1 MLNQEST
8 LAGNRVLL
16 PLLIVLVATAA
27 SSHPAP
33 TIDRFPP
40 SNAPDSL
47 NVERV
52 GEIVLISPPKGD
64 DLPDADGTHLFPD
77 GTDLYLAGDHALMG
91 DFRGIVHIVDISDPA
106 NMRKVAEVRT
116 PGPALDIKIAGDL
129 AVIGVQEFEAT
140 FGLLILD
147 ISDPANP
154 VELSRFDQES
164 WQGVHNLFL
173 HGDRLYLAHGLN
185 PGLSIVD
192 ISDPTAP
199 LVAGFWQHE
208 GDFSNVVHDVFI
220 RDRLAVVSDLFS
232 GLVLL
237 DLTDPD
243 APTMLA
249 ALPFAEG
256 IHSAWAEGDYV
267 YCNQEFGG
275 WEQRLYV
282 VDIAD
287 PRQPQVVHSFGS
299 GPPPQ
304 GPILGPHNPWVH
316 NGLLY
321 WAYYDAGLRV
331 FDLIDPARPVEIG
344 YHTYPGFAWSVQPH
358 DDGLLYVA
366 DGAVGIEAFRLNEPA
381 FTIRAVAVDPPVA
394 IRGRHRSVD
403 IEATVAPSPRRVTGH
418 IAQVGIRLNGE
429 ATVQPLRAEGRTFTG
444 SLPLPP
450 DLPTG
455 RHRLHVE
462 LVDDRGQMYPY
473 NLSYDL
479 YPERDLEIYAE
490 TLAEGWSLERGETVR
505 FARRQALILSG
516 NFNSIFK
523 ARTPFGP
530 TGYAALRFAFRPDAV
545 EDFPTNRLGVNI
557 GGPTVKLGL
566 GGGDS
571 LAVDLADKRWQI
583 VEIPLSTFGVSDADP
598 PFKIDS
604 VRIAGYLKGVAYIA
618 DLTLVAATPPIDT
631 AVHEAQVN
639 ARPAAFNLAQNF
651 PNPFNQATVIR
662 IDLETRAEMEL
673 AVYNIAGQKVATLA
687 QGPYP
692 SGTYTFTW
700 QGRSTHGAELAS
712 GVYCYRLRA
721 NGREQTRKLILLR

>member
-8 LAGNRVLL
+8 LAGNRALL
-16 PLLIVLVATAA
+16 PLLIVLIATAA
-27 SSHPAP
+27 SGHPAP
-33 TIDRFPP
+33 MFAPAD
-40 SNAPDSL
+40 APDSL

-52 GEIVLISPPKGD
+52 GEIVLISPPEGD
-64 DLPDADGTHLFPD
+64 HPLDSD

-129 AVIGVQEFEAT
+129 AVIGVQEVGSSL
-140 FGLLILD
+140 GLLILD

-164 WQGVHNLFL
+164 WEGVHNLFI
-173 HGDRLYLAHGLN
+173 HGDRLYLAHVVK

-199 LVAGFWQHE
+199 LVSGFWQHE
-208 GDFSNVVHDVFI
+208 GDFSNAIHDVFI
-220 RDRLAVVSDLFS
+220 RDRLAVVSDLSS

-243 APTMLA
+243 APTLLA

-275 WEQRLYV
+275 WKRRLYV
-282 VDIAD
+282 VDVAD

-299 GPPPQ
+299 DPPPQ
-304 GPILGPHNPWVH
+304 GTILGPHNPWVH

-381 FTIRAVAVDPPVA
+381 FAIRAVAVDPPVA

-403 IEATVAPSPRRVTGH
+403 IEATVASSPRRATGH
-418 IAQVGIRLNGE
+418 IARVGIRLNGE
-429 ATVQPLRAEGRTFTG
+429 ATVQPLHAEGRTFIG

-462 LVDDRGQMYPY
+462 LVDDQGHIYPY

-479 YPERDLEIYAE
+479 YPERDLEIYAG
-490 TLAEGWSLERGETVR
+490 TLAAGWSLERGETVR
-505 FARRQALILSG
+505 FAGRQALILSG
-516 NFNSIFK
+516 NFSTLFET
-523 ARTPFGP
+523 RPPFGP
-530 TGYAALRFAFRPDAV
+530 TSYTALRFAFRPDAV
-545 EDFPTNRLGVNI
+545 EDFPTNRLSINI
-557 GGPTVKLGL
+557 GGRTVKIGL

-571 LAVDLADKRWQI
+571 LAVDIADKRWQI
-583 VEIPLSTFGVSDADP
+583 VEIPLSTFGISDADP
-598 PFKIDS
+598 SFEIDS
-604 VRIAGYLKGVAYIA
+604 ARISGYLKGVAYIA
-618 DLTLVAATPPIDT
+618 DLVLIATTPPIDT
-631 AVHEAQVN
+631 AVREAQVGT
-639 ARPAAFNLAQNF
+639 RPAAFHLAQNF
-651 PNPFNQATVIR
+651 PNPFNQSTVIR
-662 IDLETRAEMEL
+662 IDLVARAEVEL

-692 SGTYTFTW
+692 SGAYTFTW
-700 QGRSTHGAELAS
+700 DGRNAQGAELAS

-721 NGREQTRKLILLR
+721 NGREQTRKLLLLR

>member
-1 MLNQEST
+1 MLNQESPFT
-8 LAGNRVLL
+8 GNRALL

-27 SSHPAP
+27 SGHPAP
-33 TIDRFPP
+33 MFAPAD
-40 SNAPDSL
+40 APDSL

-52 GEIVLISPPKGD
+52 GEIVLISPPEGD
-64 DLPDADGTHLFPD
+64 DAHLFPD

-129 AVIGVQEFEAT
+129 AVVGVQDFESS

-164 WQGVHNLFL
+164 WGGVHNLFL

-199 LVAGFWQHE
+199 LVSGFWQHE

-220 RDRLAVVSDLFS
+220 RDRLAVVSDMFS

-256 IHSAWAEGDYV
+256 MHSAWAEGDYV

-275 WEQRLYV
+275 WNQRLYV
-282 VDIAD
+282 VDIDD
-287 PRQPQVVHSFGS
+287 PRQPQVVHSFS
-299 GPPPQ
+299 SDPPPQ

-321 WAYYDAGLRV
+321 WAYYEAGLRV

-381 FTIRAVAVDPPVA
+381 FAIRAVGVDPPVA

-403 IEATVAPSPRRVTGH
+403 IEATVAPSPRRATGH
-418 IAQVGIRLNGE
+418 IAQVGIRLNDE
-429 ATVQPLRAEGRTFTG
+429 VTVQPLRAEGRTFTG

-462 LVDDRGQMYPY
+462 LVDDRGHIYPY
-473 NLSYDL
+473 NLPYVL
-479 YPERDLEIYAE
+479 YPGRDLEIYAE
-490 TLAEGWSLERGETVR
+490 TLAEGWSQTGETAF
-505 FARRQALILSG
+505 FAGRQTLILSG
-516 NFNSIFK
+516 KFDSIFE
-523 ARTPFGP
+523 ARTPFDP
-530 TGYAALRFAFRPDAV
+530 TGYIALRFAFRPDAV
-545 EDFPTNRLGVNI
+545 EDFSAKILALSI
-557 GGPTVKLGL
+557 GAHTVKLGL
-566 GGGDS
+566 DGGDS
-571 LAVDLADKRWQI
+571 LAVDLADKRWQT
-583 VEIPLSTFGVSDADP
+583 VEIPLSTLGVPDTDTS
-598 PFKIDS
+598 FEIDS
-604 VRIAGYLKGVAYIA
+604 VRIFGYLKGVAHIA
-618 DLTLVAATPPIDT
+618 DLALVAAPPIDT

-639 ARPAAFNLAQNF
+639 PRPATFHLAQNF
-651 PNPFNQATVIR
+651 PNPFNQSTVIR

-692 SGTYTFTW
+692 SGKYTFTW
-700 QGRSTHGAELAS
+700 DGRNTHGAELAS

>member
-1 MLNQEST
+1 MLNQ
-8 LAGNRVLL
+8 GFIFVLL
-16 PLLIVLVATAA
+16 LLLVLVAAAA
-27 SSHPAP
+27 SGHPAP
-33 TIDRFPP
+33 IFAPAD
-40 SNAPDSL
+40 APDSL

-52 GEIVLISPPKGD
+52 GEIVLISPLEGE
-64 DLPDADGTHLFPD
+64 DAHFYPD
-77 GTDLYLAGDHALMG
+77 GTDLYLSGDHALMG
-91 DFRGIVHIVDISDPA
+91 DDRGIVHIVDISDPA
-106 NMRKVAEVRT
+106 NMHKVAEVRT

-129 AVIGVQEFEAT
+129 AVVGVQEFEAT

-173 HGDRLYLAHGLN
+173 HGDRLYLAHMTN

-199 LVAGFWQHE
+199 LVSGFWQHE
-208 GDFSNVVHDVFI
+208 GDFSNKIHDVFI
-220 RDRLAVVSDLFS
+220 RDRLAVVSDFSS

-237 DLTDPD
+237 DITDPD
-243 APTMLA
+243 APAMLA

-256 IHSAWAEGDYV
+256 IHSAWAAGDYV

-275 WEQRLYV
+275 WERRLYV

-321 WAYYDAGLRV
+321 WAYYEAGLRV
-331 FDLIDPARPVEIG
+331 FDLLDPVRPMEIG

-403 IEATVAPSPRRVTGH
+403 IEATVAPSPRRPTGH
-418 IAQVGIRLNGE
+418 IARVGVRLNDE
-429 ATVQPLRAEGRTFTG
+429 ATGQPLRAAGRTFTG

-462 LVDDRGQMYPY
+462 LVDDRGSMYPY
-473 NLSYDL
+473 NLPYIL

-490 TLAEGWSLERGETVR
+490 TLAAGWSLERGEAVR
-505 FARRQALILSG
+505 FAGRQALILSG
-516 NFNSIFK
+516 NLNATFE
-523 ARTPFGP
+523 ARTPFGSI
-530 TGYAALRFAFRPDAV
+530 GYTALRFAFRPDAM
-545 EDFPTNRLGVNI
+545 ENFTTKPILGVNM
-557 GGPTVKLGL
+557 GGRTVRIGL

-583 VEIPLSTFGVSDADP
+583 VEIPLSTLSVADP
-598 PFKIDS
+598 SFKIDS
-604 VRIAGYLKGVAYIA
+604 VRISGYLRGVAYIA
-618 DLTLVAATPPIDT
+618 DLVLVAAAPPIDT
-631 AVHEAQVN
+631 AVREGQVN
-639 ARPAAFNLAQNF
+639 ARPAAFHLAQNF
-651 PNPFNQATVIR
+651 PNPFNQSTVIR
-662 IDLETRAEMEL
+662 IDLGTRAEVEL
-673 AVYNIAGQKVATLA
+673 AVYNISGQQVATLA
-687 QGPYP
+687 QGLYP
-692 SGTYTFTW
+692 AGAYTFTW
-700 QGRSTHGAELAS
+700 DGRNTPGAELAS

>member
-8 LAGNRVLL
+8 LAENRALL
-16 PLLIVLVATAA
+16 PLLIVLIATAA
-27 SSHPAP
+27 SGHPAP
-33 TIDRFPP
+33 MFAPAD
-40 SNAPDSL
+40 APDSL

-52 GEIVLISPPKGD
+52 GEIVLISPPEGD
-64 DLPDADGTHLFPD
+64 DPSDSPFPD

-106 NMRKVAEVRT
+106 NMHKVAEVRT

-129 AVIGVQEFEAT
+129 AVIGVQDFESS

-154 VELSRFDQES
+154 VELSRFDHES
-164 WQGVHNLFL
+164 WQGVHNLFI

-199 LVAGFWQHE
+199 LVSGFWQHE

-220 RDRLAVVSDLFS
+220 RDRLAVVSDMFS

-249 ALPFAEG
+249 ALPFTEG
-256 IHSAWAEGDYV
+256 MHSAWAEGDYV

-275 WEQRLYV
+275 WNQRLYV

-321 WAYYDAGLRV
+321 WAYYEAGLRV
-331 FDLIDPARPVEIG
+331 FDLLDPARPVEIG

-381 FTIRAVAVDPPVA
+381 FTIRAVAVAPPVA
-394 IRGRHRSVD
+394 IRGRHRNVD
-403 IEATVAPSPRRVTGH
+403 IEATVAPSPRRPTGY
-418 IAQVGIRLNGE
+418 IARVGIRLNGE
-429 ATVQPLRAEGRTFTG
+429 TTVQPLRAEGHTFIG

-462 LVDDRGQMYPY
+462 LVDDRGQMHPY

-479 YPERDLEIYAE
+479 YPDRDLEIYAE
-490 TLAEGWSLERGETVR
+490 TLAEGWSLVERGEAFR
-505 FARRQALILSG
+505 FAGLQDLILSG
-516 NFNSIFK
+516 NFVSIFE
-523 ARTPFGP
+523 AQNSFDP

-545 EDFPTNRLGVNI
+545 EDFPNNRLGVNI
-557 GGPTVKLGL
+557 GGRSVKIGL

-571 LAVDLADKRWQI
+571 LAVDLADKRWQT
-583 VEIPLSTFGVSDADP
+583 VEIPLSTFGISDAGP
-598 PFKIDS
+598 PFEIDS
-604 VRIAGYLKGVAYIA
+604 VRISGYLKGVAYIS
-618 DLTLVAATPPIDT
+618 DLVLVAATPPIDT

-639 ARPAAFNLAQNF
+639 ARPAAFHLAQNF
-651 PNPFNQATVIR
+651 PNPFNQSTVIR
-662 IDLETRAEMEL
+662 IDLEARAEVEL

-687 QGPYP
+687 QGLYP
-692 SGTYTFTW
+692 SGAYTFTW
-700 QGRSTHGAELAS
+700 DGRNTHGAELAS

>member
-1 MLNQEST
+1 MLS
-8 LAGNRVLL
+8 
-16 PLLIVLVATAA
+16 LLIVLVATAA
-27 SSHPAP
+27 SGHPELIFAP
-33 TIDRFPP
+33 AD
-40 SNAPDSL
+40 APDSL

-52 GEIVLISPPKGD
+52 GEIVLISPPKSD
-64 DLPDADGTHLFPD
+64 DAQFYPD

-91 DFRGIVHIVDISDPA
+91 DFRGIVYIVDISDPA

-129 AVIGVQEFEAT
+129 AVVGVQEFGSS

-192 ISDPTAP
+192 ISDPSAP
-199 LVAGFWQHE
+199 LVSGFWQHE

-232 GLVLL
+232 GLVFL

-256 IHSAWAEGDYV
+256 IHSAWAVGDYV

-275 WEQRLYV
+275 WKRRLYV
-282 VDIAD
+282 VDISD

-299 GPPPQ
+299 GPPPE

-321 WAYYDAGLRV
+321 WAYYEAGLRV
-331 FDLIDPARPVEIG
+331 FDLLDPARPVEIG

-403 IEATVAPSPRRVTGH
+403 IEATVAPSPRRITGH
-418 IAQVGIRLNGE
+418 IARVGVRLNDE
-429 ATVQPLRAEGRTFTG
+429 ATVQPLRAEDRTFTG
-444 SLPLPP
+444 SLSLPP

-462 LVDDRGQMYPY
+462 LVDDRGQMHPY
-473 NLSYDL
+473 NLPYDL
-479 YPERDLEIYAE
+479 YPERDLKIYAE

-505 FARRQALILSG
+505 FAGRQALILSE
-516 NFNSIFK
+516 NFVSIFE
-523 ARTPFGP
+523 AQISFDP
-530 TGYAALRFAFRPDAV
+530 TGYAALRFAFRPDGV

-557 GGPTVKLGL
+557 GGRAVKIGL

-571 LAVDLADKRWQI
+571 LAVDLADKRWQT
-583 VEIPLSTFGVSDADP
+583 VEIPLSTLSAAKPSFEVDAV
-598 PFKIDS
+598 KIS
-604 VRIAGYLKGVAYIA
+604 GYLKGVAHIA
-618 DLTLVAATPPIDT
+618 DLVLVAAAPPIDT
-631 AVHEAQVN
+631 AVREAQVN

-651 PNPFNQATVIR
+651 PNPFNQSTVIR
-662 IDLETRAEMEL
+662 IDLDTKAEVEL

-687 QGPYP
+687 QGLYP

-700 QGRSTHGAELAS
+700 DGRNIQGAELAS

>member
-1 MLNQEST
+1 MLNHT
-8 LAGNRVLL
+8 GNRALL
-16 PLLIVLVATAA
+16 PLLIVLIATAA
-27 SSHPAP
+27 SGHPAP
-33 TIDRFPP
+33 LFAPAD
-40 SNAPDSL
+40 APDSL

-52 GEIVLISPPKGD
+52 GEIVLISPPED
-64 DLPDADGTHLFPD
+64 EDAHLFPD

-129 AVIGVQEFEAT
+129 AVVGVQEFEAT

-154 VELSRFDQES
+154 VELSRFDEES

-199 LVAGFWQHE
+199 LVSGFWQHE

-220 RDRLAVVSDLFS
+220 RDRLAVVSDMFS

-243 APTMLA
+243 APTTLA

-256 IHSAWAEGDYV
+256 MHSAWAEGDYV
-267 YCNQEFGG
+267 YCSQEFGG
-275 WEQRLYV
+275 WERHLYV
-282 VDIAD
+282 VDISD

-316 NGLLY
+316 KGLLY

-331 FDLIDPARPVEIG
+331 FDLLDPARPMEIG

-403 IEATVAPSPRRVTGH
+403 IEATVAPSPRRATGH
-418 IAQVGIRLNGE
+418 IARVGIRLNDE
-429 ATVQPLRAEGRTFTG
+429 TTVQPLHAEGHTFIG

-462 LVDDRGQMYPY
+462 LVDDQGQMHPY
-473 NLSYDL
+473 NLSFDL
-479 YPERDLEIYAE
+479 YPDRDLEIYAE
-490 TLAEGWSLERGETVR
+490 TLAEGWSLMGETAF
-505 FARRQALILSG
+505 FAGHQALILSG
-516 NFNSIFK
+516 KFDAIFE
-523 ARTPFGP
+523 ARTPFDP
-530 TGYAALRFAFRPDAV
+530 TGYIALRFAFHPDAV
-545 EDFPTNRLGVNI
+545 EDLSTNVLVVSI
-557 GGPTVKLGL
+557 GAHTVKLGL
-566 GGGDS
+566 DGGDS
-571 LAVDLADKRWQI
+571 LAVDLADKRWQT
-583 VEIPLSTFGVSDADP
+583 VEIPLSTLGVSDTDTS
-598 PFKIDS
+598 FEIDS
-604 VRIAGYLKGVAYIA
+604 VRIFGYLKREAYIA
-618 DLTLVAATPPIDT
+618 DLALVAATPPIDT
-631 AVHEAQVN
+631 AVREAQGD
-639 ARPAAFNLAQNF
+639 ARPAAFHLAQNF
-651 PNPFNQATVIR
+651 PNPFNQSTVIR
-662 IDLETRAEMEL
+662 IGLEARAEVEL
-673 AVYNIAGQKVATLA
+673 AVYNISGQKVATLA

-692 SGTYTFTW
+692 AGAYTFTW
-700 QGRSTHGAELAS
+700 DGRNTHGAELAS

>member
-8 LAGNRVLL
+8 FTGDRALL
-16 PLLIVLVATAA
+16 PLLIVLVATVA

-33 TIDRFPP
+33 IFAPAD
-40 SNAPDSL
+40 APDSL

-52 GEIVLISPPKGD
+52 GEIALISPPQGE
-64 DLPDADGTHLFPD
+64 DAHLFPD

-106 NMRKVAEVRT
+106 NMRKKAEVRT

-129 AVIGVQEFEAT
+129 AVIGVQDFESS

-199 LVAGFWQHE
+199 LVSGFWQHE

-237 DLTDPD
+237 DITDPRCTHH
-243 APTMLA
+243 ARRVAFYRRHP
-249 ALPFAEG
+249 
-256 IHSAWAEGDYV
+256 
-267 YCNQEFGG
+267 
-275 WEQRLYV
+275 QRLGRGRLRLLQ
-282 VDIAD
+282 
-287 PRQPQVVHSFGS
+287 PRIRRLGAAPLCRRYRR
-299 GPPPQ
+299 PPAAAGRPLFRQWPAAQ

-321 WAYYDAGLRV
+321 WAYYEAGFRV
-331 FDLIDPARPVEIG
+331 FDLLDPARPVEIG

-381 FTIRAVAVDPPVA
+381 FTIRAVAVDPSVA
-394 IRGRHRSVD
+394 IRGRHQSVD
-403 IEATVAPSPRRVTGH
+403 IEATVAPSPRRTTGH
-418 IAQVGIRLNGE
+418 IARVGIRLNGE
-429 ATVQPLRAEGRTFTG
+429 TAVQPLRAEGRTFIG

-462 LVDDRGQMYPY
+462 LG
-473 NLSYDL
+473 
-479 YPERDLEIYAE
+479 
-490 TLAEGWSLERGETVR
+490 
-505 FARRQALILSG
+505 
-516 NFNSIFK
+516 
-523 ARTPFGP
+523 
-530 TGYAALRFAFRPDAV
+530 
-545 EDFPTNRLGVNI
+545 
-557 GGPTVKLGL
+557 
-566 GGGDS
+566 
-571 LAVDLADKRWQI
+571 
-583 VEIPLSTFGVSDADP
+583 
-598 PFKIDS
+598 
-604 VRIAGYLKGVAYIA
+604 
-618 DLTLVAATPPIDT
+618 
-631 AVHEAQVN
+631 
-639 ARPAAFNLAQNF
+639 
-651 PNPFNQATVIR
+651 
-662 IDLETRAEMEL
+662 
-673 AVYNIAGQKVATLA
+673 
-687 QGPYP
+687 
-692 SGTYTFTW
+692 
-700 QGRSTHGAELAS
+700 
-712 GVYCYRLRA
+712 
-721 NGREQTRKLILLR
+721 

>member
-1 MLNQEST
+1 
-8 LAGNRVLL
+8 
-16 PLLIVLVATAA
+16 
-27 SSHPAP
+27 
-33 TIDRFPP
+33 
-40 SNAPDSL
+40 
-47 NVERV
+47 
-52 GEIVLISPPKGD
+52 
-64 DLPDADGTHLFPD
+64 
-77 GTDLYLAGDHALMG
+77 
-91 DFRGIVHIVDISDPA
+91 
-106 NMRKVAEVRT
+106 
-116 PGPALDIKIAGDL
+116 DIKIAGDL
-129 AVIGVQEFEAT
+129 AVVGVQDFESS

-199 LVAGFWQHE
+199 LVSGFWQHE

-220 RDRLAVVSDLFS
+220 RDHLAVVSDLFS

-243 APTMLA
+243 TPTMLA
-249 ALPFAEG
+249 ALPLAEG

-275 WEQRLYV
+275 WKQRLYV

-299 GPPPQ
+299 DPPPQ

-321 WAYYDAGLRV
+321 WAYYEAGLRV
-331 FDLIDPARPVEIG
+331 FDLLDPARPVEIG

-381 FTIRAVAVDPPVA
+381 FAIRAVAVDPPVA

-403 IEATVAPSPRRVTGH
+403 IEATVAPSPRRATGH
-418 IAQVGIRLNGE
+418 IAQVGIRLNDE
-429 ATVQPLRAEGRTFTG
+429 TTVQPLHAEGRTFTG

-455 RHRLHVE
+455 RHRLHAE
-462 LVDDRGQMYPY
+462 LIDDRGHIYPY
-473 NLSYDL
+473 NLPYDL
-479 YPERDLEIYAE
+479 YPERDLEIYSE
-490 TLAEGWSLERGETVR
+490 TLAEGWSLERGETAF
-505 FARRQALILSG
+505 FAGRQALILPG
-516 NFNSIFK
+516 NFDAVFE
-523 ARTPFGP
+523 ARTPFDL
-530 TGYAALRFAFRPDAV
+530 TGYTALRFAFHPDAV
-545 EDFPTNRLGVNI
+545 EDFSAKTLETLAVSIGVRTVQLGF
-557 GGPTVKLGL
+557 

-571 LAVDLADKRWQI
+571 LAVDLADKRWQT
-583 VEIPLSTFGVSDADP
+583 VEIPLSTLGVSDADL

-604 VRIAGYLKGVAYIA
+604 VRIFGYLKKVAYIA
-618 DLTLVAATPPIDT
+618 DLALVAATPPIDT
-631 AVHEAQVN
+631 AVHEEQAN

-651 PNPFNQATVIR
+651 PNPFNQSTVIR

-673 AVYNIAGQKVATLA
+673 AVYNLAGQKVATLA

-692 SGTYTFTW
+692 SGAYTFTW
-700 QGRSTHGAELAS
+700 DGRNTHGAELAS
-712 GVYCYRLRA
+712 GVYCYRLKA

>member
-8 LAGNRVLL
+8 FAGNRALL
-16 PLLIVLVATAA
+16 LLLIVLVATAA
-27 SSHPAP
+27 SGHPAP
-33 TIDRFPP
+33 IFAPAD
-40 SNAPDSL
+40 APDSL

-52 GEIVLISPPKGD
+52 GEIVLISPPAGD
-64 DLPDADGTHLFPD
+64 DPPDSPFPD

-106 NMRKVAEVRT
+106 NMRKVAEVHT

-129 AVIGVQEFEAT
+129 AVIGVQDFGSS

-164 WQGVHNLFL
+164 WEGVHNLFL

-185 PGLSIVD
+185 LGLSIVD

-199 LVAGFWQHE
+199 LVSGFWQHE
-208 GDFSNVVHDVFI
+208 GDFSNVVHDVFV
-220 RDRLAVVSDLFS
+220 RDRLAVVSDLSS

-243 APTMLA
+243 VPTMLA

-256 IHSAWAEGDYV
+256 IHSAWAAGDYV

-275 WEQRLYV
+275 WNQRLYV

-321 WAYYDAGLRV
+321 WAYYEAGLRV

-381 FTIRAVAVDPPVA
+381 FAIRAVAVDPPVA

-403 IEATVAPSPRRVTGH
+403 IEATVAPSPRRATGH
-418 IAQVGIRLNGE
+418 IARVGIRLNGD
-429 ATVQPLRAEGRTFTG
+429 ATAQPLHAEGRTFTG

-462 LVDDRGQMYPY
+462 LIDDRGQMYPY
-473 NLSYDL
+473 NLPYDL
-479 YPERDLEIYAE
+479 YPGQDLEIYAE
-490 TLAEGWSLERGETVR
+490 TLAEGWSQKRGETAF
-505 FARRQALILSG
+505 FAGRQALILSG
-516 NFNSIFK
+516 NFDAVFE
-523 ARTPFGP
+523 ARTPFDL
-530 TGYAALRFAFRPDAV
+530 TGYTALRFAFHPDAV
-545 EDFPTNRLGVNI
+545 EDFSAKTLAVSIGVHTVQLGF
-557 GGPTVKLGL
+557 GDR
-566 GGGDS
+566 DS
-571 LAVDLADKRWQI
+571 LAVDLADKRWQT
-583 VEIPLSTFGVSDADP
+583 VEIPLSTLGVPDADL
-598 PFKIDS
+598 PFKVDS
-604 VRIAGYLKGVAYIA
+604 VRIFGYLKREAYIA
-618 DLTLVAATPPIDT
+618 DLALVAAMPPIDT
-631 AVHEAQVN
+631 AVHEEQAN
-639 ARPAAFNLAQNF
+639 ACPPAFNLAQNF
-651 PNPFNQATVIR
+651 PNPFNQSTVIR
-662 IDLETRAEMEL
+662 IDLEARAEVEL

-687 QGPYP
+687 QGLYP
-692 SGTYTFTW
+692 AGAYTFTW
-700 QGRSTHGAELAS
+700 DGRNTHGAELAS

>member
-8 LAGNRVLL
+8 PAGNRALL
-16 PLLIVLVATAA
+16 PLLIALVATAA
-27 SSHPAP
+27 SGHPAP
-33 TIDRFPP
+33 MFAPAD
-40 SNAPDSL
+40 APDSL

-52 GEIVLISPPKGD
+52 GEIALISPSKGD
-64 DLPDADGTHLFPD
+64 DLPDSTHLSPYPD

-116 PGPALDIKIAGDL
+116 PGPALDIKIAGDV
-129 AVIGVQEFEAT
+129 AVIGVQDFESS

-164 WQGVHNLFL
+164 WWGVHNLFL

-199 LVAGFWQHE
+199 LVSGFWQHE

-220 RDRLAVVSDLFS
+220 RDRLAVVSDMFS

-256 IHSAWAEGDYV
+256 MHSAWAAGDYV

-275 WEQRLYV
+275 WSQRLYV

-304 GPILGPHNPWVH
+304 GPILGPHNPWVR

-381 FTIRAVAVDPPVA
+381 FAIRAVAVDPPVA

-403 IEATVAPSPRRVTGH
+403 IEATVAPSPRRTTGH

-429 ATVQPLRAEGRTFTG
+429 ATAQPLRAEGRTFTG

-455 RHRLHVE
+455 RHRLHIE
-462 LVDDRGQMYPY
+462 LVDDRGHIYPY
-473 NLSYDL
+473 NLPYVL

-490 TLAEGWSLERGETVR
+490 TLAEGWSQTGETGF
-505 FARRQALILSG
+505 FAGRQVLILPG
-516 NFNSIFK
+516 KFDATFE
-523 ARTPFGP
+523 AHTPFDP
-530 TGYAALRFAFRPDAV
+530 TGYTALRFAFHPDAV
-545 EDFPTNRLGVNI
+545 DDFFGKVLAVSI
-557 GGPTVKLGL
+557 GTRTVSIWL

-571 LAVDLADKRWQI
+571 LAVDLVDKRWQT
-583 VEIPLSTFGVSDADP
+583 VEIPLSTLGVPDADSS
-598 PFKIDS
+598 FEIDS
-604 VRIAGYLKGVAYIA
+604 VRIFGYLKEVAYIA
-618 DLTLVAATPPIDT
+618 DLVLVAATPPIDT
-631 AVHEAQVN
+631 AVHEAQVS
-639 ARPAAFNLAQNF
+639 ARPAAFHLAQNF
-651 PNPFNQATVIR
+651 PNPFNQSTTIR
-662 IDLETRAEMEL
+662 IDLEARAKVEL

-692 SGTYTFTW
+692 SGAYTFTW
-700 QGRSTHGAELAS
+700 DGRDTHGAELAS

-721 NGREQTRKLILLR
+721 NGREQTHKLILLR

>member
-516 NFNSIFK
+516 NFVSIFE
-523 ARTPFGP
+523 ARTPFDP

>member
-1 MLNQEST
+1 MLNHI
-8 LAGNRVLL
+8 GNRALL
-16 PLLIVLVATAA
+16 PLLIVLIATAA
-27 SSHPAP
+27 SGHPAP
-33 TIDRFPP
+33 MFAPAD
-40 SNAPDSL
+40 APDSL

-52 GEIVLISPPKGD
+52 GEIVLISPPED
-64 DLPDADGTHLFPD
+64 EDAHLFPD

-116 PGPALDIKIAGDL
+116 PGSALDIKIAGDL
-129 AVIGVQEFEAT
+129 AVVGVQEFEAT

-154 VELSRFDQES
+154 VELSRFDQDN

-199 LVAGFWQHE
+199 LVSGFWQHEGE
-208 GDFSNVVHDVFI
+208 GDFSNVVHDVFV

-243 APTMLA
+243 APTTLA

-267 YCNQEFGG
+267 YCSQEFGG
-275 WEQRLYV
+275 WERHLYV
-282 VDIAD
+282 VDISD

-321 WAYYDAGLRV
+321 WAYYEAGFRV
-331 FDLIDPARPVEIG
+331 FDLLDPARPVEIG

-381 FTIRAVAVDPPVA
+381 FTIRAVAVDPLVA

-403 IEATVAPSPRRVTGH
+403 IEATVAPSPRRPTGH
-418 IAQVGIRLNGE
+418 IARVGIRLNGE
-429 ATVQPLRAEGRTFTG
+429 TTVQPLRAEGHTFTG

-462 LVDDRGQMYPY
+462 LVDDRGQMHPY

-479 YPERDLEIYAE
+479 YPERDLKIYVE
-490 TLAEGWSLERGETVR
+490 TLAAGWSLERGETVR
-505 FARRQALILSG
+505 FAGRQALILSG
-516 NFNSIFK
+516 NFVSIFE
-523 ARTPFGP
+523 AQISFDP

-545 EDFPTNRLGVNI
+545 EDFPTNRLGVSI
-557 GGPTVKLGL
+557 GGRSVKIGL

-571 LAVDLADKRWQI
+571 LAVDLTDRRWQT
-583 VEIPLSTFGVSDADP
+583 VEIPLSTLSDAKPSFEVDA
-598 PFKIDS
+598 
-604 VRIAGYLKGVAYIA
+604 VRISGYLKGEVYIA
-618 DLTLVAATPPIDT
+618 DLALVAAAPPIDT
-631 AVHEAQVN
+631 AVREARVD
-639 ARPAAFNLAQNF
+639 ARPAAFSLAQNF
-651 PNPFNQATVIR
+651 PNPFNQSTVIR
-662 IDLETRAEMEL
+662 IDLETRAEVEL
-673 AVYNIAGQKVATLA
+673 AVYNISGQKVATLA
-687 QGPYP
+687 QGLYP
-692 SGTYTFTW
+692 SGAYTFTW
-700 QGRSTHGAELAS
+700 DGRNTHGAELAS

>member
-8 LAGNRVLL
+8 PAGDRALL

-27 SSHPAP
+27 SGHPVPIFAP
-33 TIDRFPP
+33 AD
-40 SNAPDSL
+40 APDSL

-52 GEIVLISPPKGD
+52 GEIALISPPEGE
-64 DLPDADGTHLFPD
+64 DAYLFPD

-129 AVIGVQEFEAT
+129 AVIGVQGFGSS

-164 WQGVHNLFL
+164 WGGVHNLFL
-173 HGDRLYLAHGLN
+173 HGDRLYLAHVLN
-185 PGLSIVD
+185 PVLSIVD

-199 LVAGFWQHE
+199 LVSGFWQHE
-208 GDFSNVVHDVFI
+208 GDFSNAIHDVFV
-220 RDRLAVVSDLFS
+220 RDRLAVVSDLSS

-237 DLTDPD
+237 DITDPD
-243 APTMLA
+243 APIMLA

-275 WEQRLYV
+275 WERRLYV

-331 FDLIDPARPVEIG
+331 FDLLDPARPVEIG

-403 IEATVAPSPRRVTGH
+403 IEATVAPSPRRATGH
-418 IAQVGIRLNGE
+418 IARVGIRLNDE
-429 ATVQPLRAEGRTFTG
+429 TTVQPLRAEGRTFTG
-444 SLPLPP
+444 SLLLPP

-462 LVDDRGQMYPY
+462 LIDDRGQMHPY

-490 TLAEGWSLERGETVR
+490 TLAAGWSLERGETVR
-505 FARRQALILSG
+505 FAGRQALILSG
-516 NFNSIFK
+516 NFVSIFE
-523 ARTPFGP
+523 AQISFDP

-545 EDFPTNRLGVNI
+545 EDFPTNRLGVKI
-557 GGPTVKLGL
+557 GGRSVKIGL

-571 LAVDLADKRWQI
+571 LAVDLTDKRWQI
-583 VEIPLSTFGVSDADP
+583 VEIPLSTLSDAKP
-598 PFKIDS
+598 LFEVDS
-604 VRIAGYLKGVAYIA
+604 VRITGYLKGVAYIS
-618 DLTLVAATPPIDT
+618 DLALVAATPPIDT
-631 AVHEAQVN
+631 AVREARVD
-639 ARPAAFNLAQNF
+639 ARPAAFHLAQNF
-651 PNPFNQATVIR
+651 PNPFNQSTVIR
-662 IDLETRAEMEL
+662 VALETRAEMEL
-673 AVYNIAGQKVATLA
+673 AVYNISGQKVATLA
-687 QGPYP
+687 QGLYP
-692 SGTYTFTW
+692 SGAYTFTW
-700 QGRSTHGAELAS
+700 DGRNTHGAELAS

>member
-8 LAGNRVLL
+8 LAGNRALL
-16 PLLIVLVATAA
+16 PLLIVLIATAA
-27 SSHPAP
+27 SGHPAP
-33 TIDRFPP
+33 MFAPAD
-40 SNAPDSL
+40 APDSL

-52 GEIVLISPPKGD
+52 GEIVLISPPEEE
-64 DLPDADGTHLFPD
+64 DAHLFPD

-129 AVIGVQEFEAT
+129 AVVGVQDFESS

-154 VELSRFDQES
+154 VELSRFDQEN
-164 WQGVHNLFL
+164 WQGVHNLFV

-199 LVAGFWQHE
+199 LVSGSWQHE
-208 GDFSNVVHDVFI
+208 GDFSNVIHDVFI

-267 YCNQEFGG
+267 YCSQEFGG
-275 WEQRLYV
+275 WERPLYV

-321 WAYYDAGLRV
+321 WAYYEAGLRV
-331 FDLIDPARPVEIG
+331 FDLLDPARPVEIG

-403 IEATVAPSPRRVTGH
+403 IEATVAPSPRRATGH
-418 IAQVGIRLNGE
+418 IARVGIRLNDE
-429 ATVQPLRAEGRTFTG
+429 TTVQLLRAEGRTFTG

-462 LVDDRGQMYPY
+462 LVDDRGHIYPY
-473 NLSYDL
+473 NLPYDL
-479 YPERDLEIYAE
+479 YPERDLEIYVG
-490 TLAEGWSLERGETVR
+490 TLAEGWSLETDETVIL
-505 FARRQALILSG
+505 RRAPSPDPVREFQSPSSRRG
-516 NFNSIFK
+516 PSFD
-523 ARTPFGP
+523 P

-545 EDFPTNRLGVNI
+545 EDI
-557 GGPTVKLGL
+557 
-566 GGGDS
+566 S
-571 LAVDLADKRWQI
+571 
-583 VEIPLSTFGVSDADP
+583 
-598 PFKIDS
+598 
-604 VRIAGYLKGVAYIA
+604 
-618 DLTLVAATPPIDT
+618 
-631 AVHEAQVN
+631 H
-639 ARPAAFNLAQNF
+639 
-651 PNPFNQATVIR
+651 
-662 IDLETRAEMEL
+662 
-673 AVYNIAGQKVATLA
+673 
-687 QGPYP
+687 
-692 SGTYTFTW
+692 
-700 QGRSTHGAELAS
+700 
-712 GVYCYRLRA
+712 
-721 NGREQTRKLILLR
+721 

>member
-8 LAGNRVLL
+8 LAGNRALL

-27 SSHPAP
+27 SGHPEPIFAP
-33 TIDRFPP
+33 AD
-40 SNAPDSL
+40 APDSL

-52 GEIVLISPPKGD
+52 GEIVLISPPEEE
-64 DLPDADGTHLFPD
+64 DAHLFPD
-77 GTDLYLAGDHALMG
+77 GADLDLAGDHALMG

-129 AVIGVQEFEAT
+129 AVIGVQDFGSS

-164 WQGVHNLFL
+164 WQGVHSLFL

-199 LVAGFWQHE
+199 LVSGFWQHE

-220 RDRLAVVSDLFS
+220 RNRLAVVSDLFS

-237 DLTDPD
+237 NLTDPD
-243 APTMLA
+243 SPTMLA

-275 WEQRLYV
+275 WERPLYV

-287 PRQPQVVHSFGS
+287 PQQPQVVHSFGS

-331 FDLIDPARPVEIG
+331 FDLIDPAQPVEIG

-358 DDGLLYVA
+358 ADGLLYVA

-381 FTIRAVAVDPPVA
+381 FAIRAVAVDPPVA

-403 IEATVAPSPRRVTGH
+403 IEATVAPSPRRTTGH

-429 ATVQPLRAEGRTFTG
+429 ATAQPLRAEGRTFTG

-455 RHRLHVE
+455 RHRLHAE
-462 LVDDRGQMYPY
+462 LIDDRGHIYPY
-473 NLSYDL
+473 NLPYDL

-490 TLAEGWSLERGETVR
+490 TLAEGWSQKRGETAF
-505 FARRQALILSG
+505 FAGRQALILPG
-516 NFNSIFK
+516 KFDAVFE
-523 ARTPFGP
+523 AQTPFDL
-530 TGYAALRFAFRPDAV
+530 TGYTALRFAFHPDAV
-545 EDFPTNRLGVNI
+545 EDFSAKTLAVSIGVRTVQLGF
-557 GGPTVKLGL
+557 GD
-566 GGGDS
+566 GDS
-571 LAVDLADKRWQI
+571 LAVDLADKRWQT
-583 VEIPLSTFGVSDADP
+583 VEIPLSTLGVSDADL
-598 PFKIDS
+598 PFEVDS
-604 VRIAGYLKGVAYIA
+604 VRIFGYLKREVYIA
-618 DLTLVAATPPIDT
+618 DLVLVAATPPIDT
-631 AVHEAQVN
+631 AVHQAQAN
-639 ARPAAFNLAQNF
+639 ARPAAFHLAQNF
-651 PNPFNQATVIR
+651 PNPFNQSTVIR
-662 IDLETRAEMEL
+662 IDLEARAEVEL

-700 QGRSTHGAELAS
+700 DGRNTHRAELAS
-712 GVYCYRLRA
+712 GIYCYRLRA

>member
-8 LAGNRVLL
+8 LAGNRALL
-16 PLLIVLVATAA
+16 PLLIVLIATAA
-27 SSHPAP
+27 SGHPAP
-33 TIDRFPP
+33 MFAPAD
-40 SNAPDSL
+40 APDSL

-52 GEIVLISPPKGD
+52 GEIVLISPPEEE
-64 DLPDADGTHLFPD
+64 DAHLFPD
-77 GTDLYLAGDHALMG
+77 GADLYLAGDHALMG

-129 AVIGVQEFEAT
+129 AVVGVQDFESS

-154 VELSRFDQES
+154 VELSRFDEES

-185 PGLSIVD
+185 PGLSVVD

-199 LVAGFWQHE
+199 LVSGFWQHE
-208 GDFSNVVHDVFI
+208 GDFSNVIHDVFI

-256 IHSAWAEGDYV
+256 MHSAWAEGDYV
-267 YCNQEFGG
+267 YCSQEFGG
-275 WEQRLYV
+275 WERRLYV

-304 GPILGPHNPWVH
+304 GPILGPHNPRVH

-321 WAYYDAGLRV
+321 WAYYEAGLRV
-331 FDLIDPARPVEIG
+331 FDLLDPARPVEIG

-394 IRGRHRSVD
+394 IRGRHQSVAL
-403 IEATVAPSPRRVTGH
+403 EATVAPSPRLTTGH
-418 IAQVGIRLNGE
+418 IARVGIRLNGE
-429 ATVQPLRAEGRTFTG
+429 ATAQLLRAEGRTFTG

-462 LVDDRGQMYPY
+462 LVDDRGQRHPY
-473 NLSYDL
+473 NLPYDL

-490 TLAEGWSLERGETVR
+490 TLAAGWSLERGETVR
-505 FARRQALILSG
+505 FAGRQALILSG
-516 NFNSIFK
+516 NFVSIFE
-523 ARTPFGP
+523 AQTSFDP

-557 GGPTVKLGL
+557 GGRSVKIGL

-571 LAVDLADKRWQI
+571 LAVDLTDKRWQI
-583 VEIPLSTFGVSDADP
+583 VEIPLSTLSDAKPSFEVDA
-598 PFKIDS
+598 
-604 VRIAGYLKGVAYIA
+604 VRITGYLKGVAYIS
-618 DLTLVAATPPIDT
+618 DLALVAATPPIDT
-631 AVHEAQVN
+631 AVHEAHIN
-639 ARPAAFNLAQNF
+639 ARPAAFHLAQNF
-651 PNPFNQATVIR
+651 PNPFNQSTVIR
-662 IDLETRAEMEL
+662 IDLEARAEVEL

-692 SGTYTFTW
+692 LGAYTFTW
-700 QGRSTHGAELAS
+700 DGRNTHGAELAS

>member
-1 MLNQEST
+1 MFNQEST
-8 LAGNRVLL
+8 LAGNRALL
-16 PLLIVLVATAA
+16 PLLIVLIATAA
-27 SSHPAP
+27 SGHPAP
-33 TIDRFPP
+33 MFAP
-40 SNAPDSL
+40 SDAPDSL

-52 GEIVLISPPKGD
+52 GEIVLISPPED
-64 DLPDADGTHLFPD
+64 EDAHLFPD
-77 GTDLYLAGDHALMG
+77 GTDLYLSGDHALMG
-91 DFRGIVHIVDISDPA
+91 DDRGIVHIVDISDPA

-129 AVIGVQEFEAT
+129 AVIGVQDFESS
-140 FGLLILD
+140 FGLLLLD

-154 VELSRFDQES
+154 VEISRFDQES
-164 WQGVHNLFL
+164 WWGVHNLFL

-199 LVAGFWQHE
+199 LVSGFWQHE

-220 RDRLAVVSDLFS
+220 RDRLAVVSDLVS

-249 ALPFAEG
+249 ALSFAEG

-267 YCNQEFGG
+267 YCSQEFGG
-275 WEQRLYV
+275 WERPLYV

-321 WAYYDAGLRV
+321 WAYYEAGLRV
-331 FDLIDPARPVEIG
+331 FDLLDPARPVEIG

-403 IEATVAPSPRRVTGH
+403 IEATVAPSPRRATGH
-418 IAQVGIRLNGE
+418 IARVGIRLNDE
-429 ATVQPLRAEGRTFTG
+429 TTVQLFRAEGRTFTG
-444 SLPLPP
+444 SLLLPP

-462 LVDDRGQMYPY
+462 LVDDRGQMHPY

-490 TLAEGWSLERGETVR
+490 TLAAGWSLERGETVR
-505 FARRQALILSG
+505 FAGRQALILSG
-516 NFNSIFK
+516 NFVSIFE
-523 ARTPFGP
+523 AQISFDL

-545 EDFPTNRLGVNI
+545 EDFPTNRLSVNI
-557 GGPTVKLGL
+557 GGRTVKIGL
-566 GGGDS
+566 DGGDS
-571 LAVDLADKRWQI
+571 LAVDPADKRWQI
-583 VEIPLSTFGVSDADP
+583 VEIPLSTFGISDADP
-598 PFKIDS
+598 SFKIDS
-604 VRIAGYLKGVAYIA
+604 VRISGYLRGVAYIA

-631 AVHEAQVN
+631 AVREARVD
-639 ARPAAFNLAQNF
+639 ARPAAFHLAQNF
-651 PNPFNQATVIR
+651 PNPFNQSTVIR
-662 IDLETRAEMEL
+662 VDLETRAEMEL
-673 AVYNIAGQKVATLA
+673 AVYNISGQKVATLA

-700 QGRSTHGAELAS
+700 QGRNTHGAELAS
-712 GVYCYRLRA
+712 GVYCYRLKA

>member
-1 MLNQEST
+1 MLNQGFT
-8 LAGNRVLL
+8 FVL
-16 PLLIVLVATAA
+16 PLLIVLVATTA
-27 SSHPAP
+27 SGHPAP
-33 TIDRFPP
+33 IFAPAD
-40 SNAPDSL
+40 APDSL

-52 GEIVLISPPKGD
+52 GEIVLFSPPKGE
-64 DLPDADGTHLFPD
+64 DAHFFPD
-77 GTDLYLAGDHALMG
+77 GSDLYLAGDHALMG

-106 NMRKVAEVRT
+106 NMRKVAEVHT

-173 HGDRLYLAHGLN
+173 HGDRLYLAHMTN

-199 LVAGFWQHE
+199 LVSGFWQHE
-208 GDFSNVVHDVFI
+208 GDFSNKIHDVFI
-220 RDRLAVVSDLFS
+220 RDRLAVVSDFSS

-237 DLTDPD
+237 DLADPD
-243 APTMLA
+243 APAMLA

-256 IHSAWAEGDYV
+256 IHSAWAAGDYV

-275 WEQRLYV
+275 WERRLYV

-321 WAYYDAGLRV
+321 WAYYEAGLRV
-331 FDLIDPARPVEIG
+331 FDLLDPARPVEIG

-381 FTIRAVAVDPPVA
+381 FTIRTVAVDPPVA
-394 IRGRHRSVD
+394 IRGRHWSVD
-403 IEATVAPSPRRVTGH
+403 IEATVAPSPRRPTGH
-418 IAQVGIRLNGE
+418 IARVGVRLNDE
-429 ATVQPLRAEGRTFTG
+429 TTVQPLRAEGRTFTG
-444 SLPLPP
+444 SLSLPP

-462 LVDDRGQMYPY
+462 LVDDRGSMYPY
-473 NLSYDL
+473 NLPYIL

-490 TLAEGWSLERGETVR
+490 TLAAGWSLERGETVR
-505 FARRQALILSG
+505 FAGRQALILSG
-516 NFNSIFK
+516 NLNATFE
-523 ARTPFGP
+523 ARTPFGSI
-530 TGYAALRFAFRPDAV
+530 GYTALRFAFRPDAM
-545 EDFPTNRLGVNI
+545 ENFTTKPILGVNM
-557 GGPTVKLGL
+557 GGRTVRIGL

-583 VEIPLSTFGVSDADP
+583 VEIPLSTLSAADP
-598 PFKIDS
+598 SFKIDS
-604 VRIAGYLKGVAYIA
+604 VRISAYLQGVAYIA
-618 DLTLVAATPPIDT
+618 DLVLVAATPPIDT
-631 AVHEAQVN
+631 AVREARVDV
-639 ARPAAFNLAQNF
+639 RPAAFLLTQNF
-651 PNPFNQATVIR
+651 PNPFNQSTVIR
-662 IDLETRAEMEL
+662 IDLETGAEVEL
-673 AVYNIAGQKVATLA
+673 AVYNISGQQVATLA
-687 QGPYP
+687 QGLYP
-692 SGTYTFTW
+692 AGAYTFTW
-700 QGRSTHGAELAS
+700 DGRNTHGAELAS

>member
-8 LAGNRVLL
+8 FTGDRALL

-27 SSHPAP
+27 SGHPAP
-33 TIDRFPP
+33 IFAPAD
-40 SNAPDSL
+40 APDSL

-52 GEIVLISPPKGD
+52 GEIVLFSPPKGE
-64 DLPDADGTHLFPD
+64 DAHFFPD
-77 GTDLYLAGDHALMG
+77 GSDLYLAGDHALMG

-154 VELSRFDQES
+154 IELSRFDQES

-173 HGDRLYLAHGLN
+173 HGDRLYLAHMTN

-199 LVAGFWQHE
+199 LVSGFWQHE
-208 GDFSNVVHDVFI
+208 GDFSNKIHDVFI
-220 RDRLAVVSDLFS
+220 RDRLAVVSDFSS

-237 DLTDPD
+237 DITDPD
-243 APTMLA
+243 APAMLA

-256 IHSAWAEGDYV
+256 IHSAWAAGDYV

-275 WEQRLYV
+275 WERRLYV

-321 WAYYDAGLRV
+321 WAYYEAGLRV
-331 FDLIDPARPVEIG
+331 FDLLDPVRPVEIG

-403 IEATVAPSPRRVTGH
+403 IEATVAPSPRRATGH
-418 IAQVGIRLNGE
+418 IARVGIRLNDE
-429 ATVQPLRAEGRTFTG
+429 TTVQPLHAEGHTFIG

-462 LVDDRGQMYPY
+462 LVDDQGQMHPY
-473 NLSYDL
+473 NLSFDL
-479 YPERDLEIYAE
+479 YPDRDLEIYAE
-490 TLAEGWSLERGETVR
+490 TLAEGWSLMGETAF
-505 FARRQALILSG
+505 FAGHQALILSG
-516 NFNSIFK
+516 KFDAIFE
-523 ARTPFGP
+523 ARTPFDP
-530 TGYAALRFAFRPDAV
+530 TGYIALRFAFHPDAV
-545 EDFPTNRLGVNI
+545 EDLSTNVLVVSI
-557 GGPTVKLGL
+557 GAHTVKLGL
-566 GGGDS
+566 DGGDS
-571 LAVDLADKRWQI
+571 LAVDLADKRWQT
-583 VEIPLSTFGVSDADP
+583 VEIPLSTLGVSDTDTS
-598 PFKIDS
+598 FEIDS
-604 VRIAGYLKGVAYIA
+604 VRIFGYLKREAYIA
-618 DLTLVAATPPIDT
+618 DLALVAATPPIDT
-631 AVHEAQVN
+631 AVREAQGD
-639 ARPAAFNLAQNF
+639 ARPAAFHLAQNF
-651 PNPFNQATVIR
+651 PNPFNQSTVIR
-662 IDLETRAEMEL
+662 IGLEARAEVEL
-673 AVYNIAGQKVATLA
+673 AVYNISGQKVATLA

-692 SGTYTFTW
+692 AGAYTFTW
-700 QGRSTHGAELAS
+700 DGRNTHGAELAS

>member
-8 LAGNRVLL
+8 PAGNRALL

-27 SSHPAP
+27 SGHPELIFAP
-33 TIDRFPP
+33 AD
-40 SNAPDSL
+40 APDSL

-52 GEIVLISPPKGD
+52 GEIALISPPKSD
-64 DLPDADGTHLFPD
+64 DAHLYPD
-77 GTDLYLAGDHALMG
+77 GTDLYLAGDRALMG

-129 AVIGVQEFEAT
+129 AVVGVQDFESS

-154 VELSRFDQES
+154 VELSRFDQDN

-199 LVAGFWQHE
+199 LVSGFWQHE

-220 RDRLAVVSDLFS
+220 RDRLAVVSDMFS

-256 IHSAWAEGDYV
+256 MHSAWAEGDYV

-275 WEQRLYV
+275 WNQRLYV
-282 VDIAD
+282 VDISD
-287 PRQPQVVHSFGS
+287 PRQPQVVHSFS
-299 GPPPQ
+299 SDPPPQ

-321 WAYYDAGLRV
+321 WAYYEAGLRV
-331 FDLIDPARPVEIG
+331 FDLLDPARPVEIG

-381 FTIRAVAVDPPVA
+381 FAIRAVAVDPPVA

-403 IEATVAPSPRRVTGH
+403 IEATVAPSPRRATGH
-418 IAQVGIRLNGE
+418 IARVGIRLNGE
-429 ATVQPLRAEGRTFTG
+429 ATAQPLHAEGRTFTG

-462 LVDDRGQMYPY
+462 LVDDRGYMYPY
-473 NLSYDL
+473 NLPYDL

-490 TLAEGWSLERGETVR
+490 TLAEGWSQKRGETAF
-505 FARRQALILSG
+505 FAGRQALILPGKFDSV
-516 NFNSIFK
+516 FEAQI
-523 ARTPFGP
+523 PFDL
-530 TGYAALRFAFRPDAV
+530 TGYTALRFAFHPDAV
-545 EDFPTNRLGVNI
+545 EDFSAKTLAVSIGVR
-557 GGPTVKLGL
+557 TVQLGL

-571 LAVDLADKRWQI
+571 LAVDLADKRWQT
-583 VEIPLSTFGVSDADP
+583 VEIPLSTLGVSDADL

-604 VRIAGYLKGVAYIA
+604 VRIFGYLKKVAYIA
-618 DLTLVAATPPIDT
+618 DLALVAAAPPIDT
-631 AVHEAQVN
+631 AVREGQVN
-639 ARPAAFNLAQNF
+639 ARPAAFHLAQNF
-651 PNPFNQATVIR
+651 PNPFNQSTVIR
-662 IDLETRAEMEL
+662 IDLETRAEVEL
-673 AVYNIAGQKVATLA
+673 AVYNISGQKVATLA
-687 QGPYP
+687 QGLYP
-692 SGTYTFTW
+692 AGAYTFTW
-700 QGRSTHGAELAS
+700 DGRNTHGAELAS
-712 GVYCYRLRA
+712 GVYCYRLKA

>member
-8 LAGNRVLL
+8 LAGNRALL

-27 SSHPAP
+27 SGHPAP
-33 TIDRFPP
+33 IFAPAD
-40 SNAPDSL
+40 APDSL

-52 GEIVLISPPKGD
+52 GEIALISPPQGE
-64 DLPDADGTHLFPD
+64 DAHLFPD

-129 AVIGVQEFEAT
+129 AVVGVQDFESS

-147 ISDPANP
+147 ISNPANP

-199 LVAGFWQHE
+199 LVSGFWQHE

-220 RDRLAVVSDLFS
+220 RDRLAVVSDMFS

-256 IHSAWAEGDYV
+256 MHSAWAEGDYV

-275 WEQRLYV
+275 WNQRLYV
-282 VDIAD
+282 VDIAN

-321 WAYYDAGLRV
+321 WAYYEAGFRV

-381 FTIRAVAVDPPVA
+381 FAIRAVAVDPPVA
-394 IRGRHRSVD
+394 VRGRHRSVD
-403 IEATVAPSPRRVTGH
+403 IEATVAPSPRRATGH
-418 IAQVGIRLNGE
+418 IARVGIRLNGE
-429 ATVQPLRAEGRTFTG
+429 ATAQPLRAEGR
-444 SLPLPP
+444 
-450 DLPTG
+450 
-455 RHRLHVE
+455 
-462 LVDDRGQMYPY
+462 
-473 NLSYDL
+473 
-479 YPERDLEIYAE
+479 
-490 TLAEGWSLERGETVR
+490 
-505 FARRQALILSG
+505 
-516 NFNSIFK
+516 
-523 ARTPFGP
+523 
-530 TGYAALRFAFRPDAV
+530 
-545 EDFPTNRLGVNI
+545 
-557 GGPTVKLGL
+557 
-566 GGGDS
+566 
-571 LAVDLADKRWQI
+571 
-583 VEIPLSTFGVSDADP
+583 
-598 PFKIDS
+598 
-604 VRIAGYLKGVAYIA
+604 
-618 DLTLVAATPPIDT
+618 
-631 AVHEAQVN
+631 
-639 ARPAAFNLAQNF
+639 
-651 PNPFNQATVIR
+651 
-662 IDLETRAEMEL
+662 
-673 AVYNIAGQKVATLA
+673 
-687 QGPYP
+687 
-692 SGTYTFTW
+692 
-700 QGRSTHGAELAS
+700 
-712 GVYCYRLRA
+712 
-721 NGREQTRKLILLR
+721 

>member
-1 MLNQEST
+1 MLNQESI
-8 LAGNRVLL
+8 LAGNRALL
-16 PLLIVLVATAA
+16 PLLIVLIAMAA
-27 SSHPAP
+27 SGHPAP
-33 TIDRFPP
+33 MFAPAD
-40 SNAPDSL
+40 APDSL

-52 GEIVLISPPKGD
+52 GEIVLISPPED
-64 DLPDADGTHLFPD
+64 EDAHLFPD

-129 AVIGVQEFEAT
+129 AVIGVQDFESS

-173 HGDRLYLAHGLN
+173 RGDRLYLAHGLNGLN

-199 LVAGFWQHE
+199 LVSGSWQHE

-220 RDRLAVVSDLFS
+220 RDRLAVVSDFFS
-232 GLVLL
+232 GLVFL
-237 DLTDPD
+237 DITDPD

-256 IHSAWAEGDYV
+256 MHSAWAAGDYV

-275 WEQRLYV
+275 WERPLYV

-331 FDLIDPARPVEIG
+331 FDLIDPTRPVEIG

-381 FTIRAVAVDPPVA
+381 FAIRAVAVDPPVA
-394 IRGRHRSVD
+394 IRGRHRSVA
-403 IEATVAPSPRRVTGH
+403 IEATVAPSPRRATGH

-455 RHRLHVE
+455 RQRLHVE
-462 LVDDRGQMYPY
+462 LIDDRGHTYPY
-473 NLSYDL
+473 NLPYDL
-479 YPERDLEIYAE
+479 YPERDLEIYVG
-490 TLAEGWSLERGETVR
+490 TLAEGWSQTDETAF
-505 FARRQALILSG
+505 FAGRQALILPGDFS
-516 NFNSIFK
+516 SIFETQ
-523 ARTPFGP
+523 TPFSP
-530 TGYAALRFAFRPDAV
+530 TGYAALRFAFRPDVV
-545 EDFPTNRLGVNI
+545 EDISTNILVVSI
-557 GGPTVKLGL
+557 GARTVKLGL

-571 LAVDLADKRWQI
+571 LAVDLADKRWQT
-583 VEIPLSTFGVSDADP
+583 VEIPLSTLVAPDADP
-598 PFKIDS
+598 SFEVDS
-604 VRIAGYLKGVAYIA
+604 VQIYGRLKGVAYIA
-618 DLTLVAATPPIDT
+618 DLVLVAATPPIDT
-631 AVHEAQVN
+631 TVHEEQAN
-639 ARPAAFNLAQNF
+639 ARPAAFHLAQNF
-651 PNPFNQATVIR
+651 PNPFNQSTVIR
-662 IDLETRAEMEL
+662 IDLETRAEVEL

-692 SGTYTFTW
+692 SGAYTFTW
-700 QGRSTHGAELAS
+700 DGRNTHGAELAS

-721 NGREQTRKLILLR
+721 NGWEQTRKLILLR

>member
-8 LAGNRVLL
+8 LAGSRVLL

-27 SSHPAP
+27 SGQPIFAPA
-33 TIDRFPP
+33 D
-40 SNAPDSL
+40 APDSL

-52 GEIVLISPPKGD
+52 GEIVLVSPPTGD
-64 DLPDADGTHLFPD
+64 GPPD

-129 AVIGVQEFEAT
+129 AVIGVQEFGT
-140 FGLLILD
+140 NFGLLILD

-192 ISDPTAP
+192 ISDPTEP
-199 LVAGFWQHE
+199 LVSGFWQHE
-208 GDFSNVVHDVFI
+208 GGFSNVIHDVFI
-220 RDRLAVVSDLFS
+220 RDRLAVVSDFFS
-232 GLVLL
+232 GLILL

-256 IHSAWAEGDYV
+256 MHSAWAEGDYV

-299 GPPPQ
+299 DPPPQ
-304 GPILGPHNPWVH
+304 GPILGPHNPWVR

-381 FTIRAVAVDPPVA
+381 FAIRAVAVDPPVA
-394 IRGRHRSVD
+394 IRGRHRSVG
-403 IEATVAPSPRRVTGH
+403 IEATVAPSPRRATGH

-462 LVDDRGQMYPY
+462 LVDDRGHIYPY
-473 NLSYDL
+473 NLPYDL

-490 TLAEGWSLERGETVR
+490 TLAEGWSQTGETA
-505 FARRQALILSG
+505 FFTGRQALILSG
-516 NFNSIFK
+516 KFDAIFE
-523 ARTPFGP
+523 ARTPFDP
-530 TGYAALRFAFRPDAV
+530 TGYTALRFAFHPDAV
-545 EDFPTNRLGVNI
+545 EDFSTKILAVSI
-557 GGPTVKLGL
+557 GARTVKLGL

-571 LAVDLADKRWQI
+571 LAVDLVDKRWQT
-583 VEIPLSTFGVSDADP
+583 VEIPLSTLGVPDADP
-598 PFKIDS
+598 SFEIDS
-604 VRIAGYLKGVAYIA
+604 VRIFGYLKGVAYIA
-618 DLTLVAATPPIDT
+618 DLALVAATPPIDT
-631 AVHEAQVN
+631 AVREAQVD

-651 PNPFNQATVIR
+651 PNPFNQSTVIR

-673 AVYNIAGQKVATLA
+673 AIYNIAGQKVATLA

-700 QGRSTHGAELAS
+700 QGRNTHGAELAS

>member
-199 LVAGFWQHE
+199 LVSGFWQHE

-275 WEQRLYV
+275 WKQRLYV

-299 GPPPQ
+299 NPPPQ

-381 FTIRAVAVDPPVA
+381 FAIRAVAVDPPVA
-394 IRGRHRSVD
+394 IRGRHRSVG
-403 IEATVAPSPRRVTGH
+403 IEATVEPSPRRATGH

-479 YPERDLEIYAE
+479 YPDRDLEIYAE

-523 ARTPFGP
+523 ARTPFDP

-557 GGPTVKLGL
+557 GGRSVKIGL

-583 VEIPLSTFGVSDADP
+583 VEIPLSTFGVSAADP

>member
-1 MLNQEST
+1 MLNQGFT
-8 LAGNRVLL
+8 FVL
-16 PLLIVLVATAA
+16 PLLIVLVATTA
-27 SSHPAP
+27 SGHPAP
-33 TIDRFPP
+33 IFAPAD
-40 SNAPDSL
+40 APDSL

-52 GEIVLISPPKGD
+52 GEIVLFSPPKGE
-64 DLPDADGTHLFPD
+64 DAHFFPD
-77 GTDLYLAGDHALMG
+77 GSDLYLAGDHALMG

-106 NMRKVAEVRT
+106 NMRKVAEVHT

-164 WQGVHNLFL
+164 WGGVHNLFL
-173 HGDRLYLAHGLN
+173 HGDRLYLAHMTN

-199 LVAGFWQHE
+199 LVSGFWQHE
-208 GDFSNVVHDVFI
+208 GDFSNKIHDVFI
-220 RDRLAVVSDLFS
+220 RDRLAVVSDFSS

-237 DLTDPD
+237 DLADPD
-243 APTMLA
+243 APAMLA

-256 IHSAWAEGDYV
+256 IHSAWAAGDYV

-275 WEQRLYV
+275 WERRLYV

-321 WAYYDAGLRV
+321 WAYYEAGLRV
-331 FDLIDPARPVEIG
+331 FDLLDPVRPVEIG

-403 IEATVAPSPRRVTGH
+403 IEATVAPSPRRPTGH
-418 IAQVGIRLNGE
+418 IARVGVRLNDE
-429 ATVQPLRAEGRTFTG
+429 TTVQPLHAAGRTFTG

-450 DLPTG
+450 DLRTG

-462 LVDDRGQMYPY
+462 LVDDRGQMHPY

-505 FARRQALILSG
+505 FAGRQALILSG
-516 NFNSIFK
+516 NLNATFE
-523 ARTPFGP
+523 ARTPFGSI
-530 TGYAALRFAFRPDAV
+530 GYTALRFAFRPDAM
-545 EDFPTNRLGVNI
+545 ENFTTKPILGVNM
-557 GGPTVKLGL
+557 GGRTVRIGL

-583 VEIPLSTFGVSDADP
+583 VEIPLSTLSAADP
-598 PFKIDS
+598 SFKIDS
-604 VRIAGYLKGVAYIA
+604 VRISGYLRGVAYIA
-618 DLTLVAATPPIDT
+618 DLVLVAAAPPIDT
-631 AVHEAQVN
+631 AVREARVD
-639 ARPAAFNLAQNF
+639 ARPAAFHLAQNF
-651 PNPFNQATVIR
+651 PNPFNQSTVIR

-673 AVYNIAGQKVATLA
+673 AVYNIAGQQVATLA
-687 QGPYP
+687 QGLYP
-692 SGTYTFTW
+692 AGAYTFTW
-700 QGRSTHGAELAS
+700 DGRNTHGAELAS

>member
-8 LAGNRVLL
+8 FTGNRALL
-16 PLLIVLVATAA
+16 PLLIVLIATAA
-27 SSHPAP
+27 SGHPAP
-33 TIDRFPP
+33 LFAPAD
-40 SNAPDSL
+40 APDSL

-52 GEIVLISPPKGD
+52 GEIVLISPPED
-64 DLPDADGTHLFPD
+64 EDAHLFPD

-129 AVIGVQEFEAT
+129 AVVGVQDFESS

-199 LVAGFWQHE
+199 LVSGFWQHE

-243 APTMLA
+243 APTTLA

-275 WEQRLYV
+275 WERRLYV

-304 GPILGPHNPWVH
+304 GPVLGPHNPWVH

-331 FDLIDPARPVEIG
+331 FDLLDPARPVEIG

-381 FTIRAVAVDPPVA
+381 FAIRAVGVDPPVA

-403 IEATVAPSPRRVTGH
+403 IEATVAPSPRRATGH
-418 IAQVGIRLNGE
+418 IARVGVRLNGE
-429 ATVQPLRAEGRTFTG
+429 ATGQPLRAAGRTFTG

-462 LVDDRGQMYPY
+462 LVDDRGYMYPY
-473 NLSYDL
+473 NLPYIL

-490 TLAEGWSLERGETVR
+490 ILAAGWSLERGETVR
-505 FARRQALILSG
+505 FAGRQALILSG
-516 NFNSIFK
+516 NLNSTFE
-523 ARTPFGP
+523 ARTPFGSL
-530 TGYAALRFAFRPDAV
+530 GYTALRFAFRPDAM
-545 EDFPTNRLGVNI
+545 ENFTTKPILGVNM
-557 GGPTVKLGL
+557 GGRTVRIGL

-583 VEIPLSTFGVSDADP
+583 VEIPLSTLSVADP
-598 PFKIDS
+598 SFKIDS
-604 VRIAGYLKGVAYIA
+604 VRISGYLQGVAYIA
-618 DLTLVAATPPIDT
+618 DLVLVAAAPPIDT
-631 AVHEAQVN
+631 AVREGQVN
-639 ARPAAFNLAQNF
+639 ARPAAFHLAQNF
-651 PNPFNQATVIR
+651 PNPFNQSTVIR
-662 IDLETRAEMEL
+662 IDLETRAEVEL
-673 AVYNIAGQKVATLA
+673 AVYNISGQKVATLA
-687 QGPYP
+687 QGLYP
-692 SGTYTFTW
+692 SGAYTFTW
-700 QGRSTHGAELAS
+700 DGRNTHGAELAS